1 MPCSQCDGIEQQF
14 DDSAVRKKLAS
25 FRRRGPDRTTKLL
38 IEDLRRAIAG
48 TGGHAAETLL
58 DVGAG
63 IGAIHH
69 VLLDGTISR
78 AAHVDASSA
87 HLAAAR
93 DEVDRRHHTERVS
106 FVHGDFVALAD
117 SIPAADVVTLDRVI
131 CCYDDMTHL
140 VRGSANKATR
150 LYGAVY
156 PRDATWMRF
165 AIAAINVAQ
174 RVRRSAFRVFLHAPA
189 SIDAELRAAG
199 LERLSLR
206 RTLGWEI
213 VVYKRSI
220 ATP

>member
-25 FRRRGPDRTTKLL
+25 FRRRGPDRTTRLL
-38 IEDLRRAIAG
+38 IEDLRRAIAA
-48 TGGHAAETLL
+48 TGNGAAETLL

-69 VLLDGTISR
+69 VLLDGPISR
-78 AAHVDASSA
+78 ATHVDASSA

-93 DEVDRRHHTERVS
+93 DEVDRQHHSGNVS

-131 CCYDDMTHL
+131 CCYHDMTRL

-156 PRDATWMRF
+156 PRDASWMRF
-165 AIAAINVAQ
+165 ALAAVNVVQ
-174 RVRRSAFRVFLHAPA
+174 RVRRSAFRVFLHPPV

-213 VVYKRSI
+213 IVYRRSV